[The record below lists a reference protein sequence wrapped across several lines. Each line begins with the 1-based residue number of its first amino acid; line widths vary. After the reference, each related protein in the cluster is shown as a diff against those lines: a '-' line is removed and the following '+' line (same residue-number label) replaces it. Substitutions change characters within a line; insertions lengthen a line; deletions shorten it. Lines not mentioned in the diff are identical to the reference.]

1 MAGLKSHSWY
11 PRRSNCTRALTL
23 PMADRGCNKSLPF
36 TPSGIWYQYGHS
48 ESIQGEARLQPMPKQ
63 TEVPPPNLHTAHLKS
78 DLAIKCQIR
87 KIQMVFTEI
96 HKFA

>member
-23 PMADRGCNKSLPF
+23 PMADRGCNKSLPL

-48 ESIQGEARLQPMPKQ
+48 ESIQGEATSNPCRNRLRRPPQSTHSTPQVRPGYQMPDQ
-63 TEVPPPNLHTAHLKS
+63 RDSNGLHRDT
-78 DLAIKCQIR
+78 
-87 KIQMVFTEI
+87 
-96 HKFA
+96 

>member
-63 TEVPPPNLHTAHLKS
+63 TEVPPSSTHSTPQVRPSYQMPDQKDSNGLHRDT
-78 DLAIKCQIR
+78 
-87 KIQMVFTEI
+87 
-96 HKFA
+96 